1 MQGYIGNDYFYRR
14 VCHALSYFDGGIM
27 FNLLARRNKSLKRIN
42 EALRKENEALKQ
54 ELSLYDLDKLN
65 EQFELSNNMYEEY
78 KKLIDE
84 LRDMKMKYKILI
96 CDMRKESI

>member
-1 MQGYIGNDYFYRR
+1 MEVIVCFYGR
-14 VCHALSYFDGGIM
+14 VCYALSYFDGGIM
-27 FNLLARRNKSLKRIN
+27 FNLLEKRNKSLKRIN
-42 EALRKENEALKQ
+42 ESLRKENEALKQ

-65 EQFELSNNMYEEY
+65 EQLELSNNMYEEY

-96 CDMRKESI
+96 CDIRKESI

>member
-1 MQGYIGNDYFYRR
+1 
-14 VCHALSYFDGGIM
+14 M
-27 FNLLARRNKSLKRIN
+27 FNLLERRNKSLKRIN

-84 LRDMKMKYKILI
+84 LRDMKLKYKILI
-96 CDMRKESI
+96 CDMRKESV

>member
-1 MQGYIGNDYFYRR
+1 
-14 VCHALSYFDGGIM
+14 M
-27 FNLLARRNKSLKRIN
+27 FNLLEKRNKSLKRIN

-65 EQFELSNNMYEEY
+65 EQLELSNNMYEEY

-96 CDMRKESI
+96 CDIRNESI

>member
-1 MQGYIGNDYFYRR
+1 
-14 VCHALSYFDGGIM
+14 M
-27 FNLLARRNKSLKRIN
+27 FNILKRRNKTLKRIN

-65 EQFELSNNMYEEY
+65 EQLELSNNMYEEY

-96 CDMRKESI
+96 CDIRKESI

>member
-1 MQGYIGNDYFYRR
+1 
-14 VCHALSYFDGGIM
+14 M
-27 FNLLARRNKSLKRIN
+27 FNILKRRNKTLKRIN
-42 EALRKENEALKQ
+42 ESLRKENEALKQ

-65 EQFELSNNMYEEY
+65 EQLELSNNMYEEY

-96 CDMRKESI
+96 CDIRKESI

>member
-1 MQGYIGNDYFYRR
+1 
-14 VCHALSYFDGGIM
+14 M
-27 FNLLARRNKSLKRIN
+27 FNLLERKNKSLKRIN

-84 LRDMKMKYKILI
+84 LRDMKMKYKRLI
-96 CDMRKESI
+96 CNMRK

>member
-1 MQGYIGNDYFYRR
+1 
-14 VCHALSYFDGGIM
+14 M
-27 FNLLARRNKSLKRIN
+27 FNILKRRNKTLKRIN

-65 EQFELSNNMYEEY
+65 EQLELSNNMYEEY

>member
-1 MQGYIGNDYFYRR
+1 MQGYTDNDYFYRR
-14 VCHALSYFDGGIM
+14 VCYALSYFNGGKM
-27 FNLLARRNKSLKRIN
+27 FSLLERRNKSLKRIN

-65 EQFELSNNMYEEY
+65 EQFEMSKNAYEEY
-78 KKLIDE
+78 KKLSEE
-84 LRDMKMKYKILI
+84 LRDMKLKYKILI

>member
-1 MQGYIGNDYFYRR
+1 
-14 VCHALSYFDGGIM
+14 M
-27 FNLLARRNKSLKRIN
+27 FNILKRRNKTLKRIN
-42 EALRKENEALKQ
+42 ESLRKENEALKQ

-65 EQFELSNNMYEEY
+65 EQLELSNNMYEEY

>member
-1 MQGYIGNDYFYRR
+1 MEVIVCFY
-14 VCHALSYFDGGIM
+14 GT
-27 FNLLARRNKSLKRIN
+27 LKRIN
-42 EALRKENEALKQ
+42 ESLRKENEALKQ

-65 EQFELSNNMYEEY
+65 EQLELSNNMYEEY

-96 CDMRKESI
+96 CDIRKESI

>member
-1 MQGYIGNDYFYRR
+1 
-14 VCHALSYFDGGIM
+14 M
-27 FNLLARRNKSLKRIN
+27 FNLLEKRNKSLKRIN

-65 EQFELSNNMYEEY
+65 EQLELSNNMYEEY
-78 KKLIDE
+78 KKLIYE

-96 CDMRKESI
+96 CDIRKESI

>member
-1 MQGYIGNDYFYRR
+1 MEVIVCFYGR
-14 VCHALSYFDGGIM
+14 VCYALSYFDGGIM
-27 FNLLARRNKSLKRIN
+27 FNLLEKRNKSLKRIN
-42 EALRKENEALKQ
+42 ESLRKENEALKQ

-65 EQFELSNNMYEEY
+65 EQLELSNNMYEEY

>member
-1 MQGYIGNDYFYRR
+1 
-14 VCHALSYFDGGIM
+14 M
-27 FNLLARRNKSLKRIN
+27 FNILKRRNKTLKRIN
-42 EALRKENEALKQ
+42 ESLKKENGALKQ

-65 EQFELSNNMYEEY
+65 EQLELSNNMYEEY

>member
-1 MQGYIGNDYFYRR
+1 
-14 VCHALSYFDGGIM
+14 M
-27 FNLLARRNKSLKRIN
+27 FNLLEKRNKSLKRIN

-65 EQFELSNNMYEEY
+65 EQLELSNNMYEEY

-84 LRDMKMKYKILI
+84 LRGMKMKYKILI
-96 CDMRKESI
+96 CDIRKESI